1 MRLALSVLASLR
13 AEHNHRP
20 FVNSVRPAIIGE
32 NELPTHRNNR
42 RSLRQ
47 SFISTGASAFFF
59 MGAAVNSD
67 HSWPGA
73 TAGLVS
79 SGGSLLGRMDEVVSS
94 DGSWSGVTAN
104 VVGSDGS
111 LGTDAAVGLD
121 GSVFGATGTNVT
133 SVGRGRGNGISHGA
147 GAEPSR
153 YRLPSLPLA
162 RVNQLEMPCAMS
174 DRGECASGRAGDGF
188 CASTDVVASVTR
200 IREYLMAFRTR
211 TGAISFRRAPTK
223 LSNEPLL
230 GQCLGAGI
238 NSKE

>member
-59 MGAAVNSD
+59 TGAAVNSD

-174 DRGECASGRAGDGF
+174 DRGECAKGNRAG
-188 CASTDVVASVTR
+188 ASPKRHQVLSDPSDARDDVGRCTETINGPARS
-200 IREYLMAFRTR
+200 
-211 TGAISFRRAPTK
+211 SRAPTK

-230 GQCLGAGI
+230 GQC
-238 NSKE
+238 